1 LIISIIDIKEK
12 LGFGASEL
20 SNKSK
25 QRIMVVDVERSLYG
39 LLVDN
44 VDQVMKIPSKEI
56 SAVPAGAF
64 ENYNYLTGVAKM
76 QDKLILLLDV
86 LPLIGKTNTDSVES
100 LNNNSS
106 NSSLSTKSD
115 TPKSFIS
122 ESPSQTEVS
131 KEQPRDQGDIPDEL
145 KMVLEEDAQKE
156 HQ

>member
-44 VDQVMKIPSKEI
+44 VDQVMKIPFKEI

-131 KEQPRDQGDIPDEL
+131 KEQPRDKDDIPDEL